1 MDAKVGRVAWTAD
14 RGSRSPL
21 IDMNLTLARIRHIT
35 DAAAVTGEA
44 VLVNYPVRL
53 WAKEMAWHDAL
64 AQDVHVLVDGHEPDD
79 ASALPRMYLSMS
91 DFFITHYGPLL
102 EDVFAERRRA
112 LRAGTDRI
120 DSHIPLVHRTPDLFD
135 YYREV
140 LRAVDD
146 FSVTVDLTT
155 LKRPPELDA
164 LTDWTLS
171 ELTAQYYGAAP
182 TPWAGPF

>member
-1 MDAKVGRVAWTAD
+1 
-14 RGSRSPL
+14 
-21 IDMNLTLARIRHIT
+21 MNLTLARIRHIT

-53 WAKEMAWHDAL
+53 WAQEMAWHDAL
-64 AQDVHVLVDGHEPDD
+64 AQGVHLLVDGHEADS
-79 ASALPRMYLSMS
+79 AAALPRMYLSMS

-112 LRAGTDRI
+112 LRAGEDRM
-120 DSHIPLVHRTPDLFD
+120 DSKVPLVHRTPDLLD

-146 FSVTVDLTT
+146 FCDTADVTAF
-155 LKRPPELDA
+155 KRPPVLDA

-182 TPWAGPF
+182 TPWSGPF